1 MITIDKIQNTL
12 SAHEP
17 RLMPLDEKYRAAVA
31 MVFHNHQ
38 DGLRMLFI
46 ERTKR
51 EGDPWSGHL
60 AFPGGRMETEDEGP
74 RHTAERET
82 YEEIGFTLDAEAYV
96 GRLDDLSAHIDPI
109 KVSGFVYMVNEI
121 SSFAL
126 SEEVSEAF
134 WMPLSA
140 LLDPNRQIQYPVQ
153 YQNAEHLVPA
163 IDLLGSDRPVL
174 WGLTYRF
181 TTSFLGLMGID
192 LPPHEPLETRGE

>member
-134 WMPLSA
+134 WMPFTPSIL
-140 LLDPNRQIQYPVQ
+140 
-153 YQNAEHLVPA
+153 AEHA
-163 IDLLGSDRPVL
+163 AKQSNKRKRMAAKDEKDQRSAKK
-174 WGLTYRF
+174 YKEF
-181 TTSFLGLMGID
+181 KF
-192 LPPHEPLETRGE
+192 